1 MRQAEAPPTTDAE
14 VPDSEVSPISREA
27 VRSRRKRVVRG
38 RTESMKRLTQREL
51 EIGRALFPADEHLDV
66 ERPRTRDDCKDG
78 FRPCPFVSCAHH
90 LYLDVSARTGA
101 IKVNFPDIGADE
113 LELLPESCALDVAD
127 RHGSTLEEV
136 GAAMNLT
143 RERVRQIEISGLSSL
158 AKLLATEEMRDLRDV
173 VEVGVPLP
181 PSRRRVHLPI
191 VTEDE
196 EAEEDEGE
204 ACADDTSDPEAN
216 FDVDAFASESLD
228 GE

>member
-1 MRQAEAPPTTDAE
+1 MRQAEAPPITDAE
-14 VPDSEVSPISREA
+14 VPDSEVTPISRERARNSRPRA
-27 VRSRRKRVVRG
+27 VRAQTTSVKRM
-38 RTESMKRLTQREL
+38 TKREL
-51 EIGRALFPADEHLDV
+51 AVGRALFPTEEHLDV
-66 ERPRTRDDCKDG
+66 QRPRTRDECKEG
-78 FRPCPFVSCAHH
+78 FRPCPFVSCANH

-101 IKVNFPDIGADE
+101 IKVNFPDVGADE

-143 RERVRQIEISGLSSL
+143 RERVRQIEVTGL
-158 AKLLATEEMRDLRDV
+158 AKLLATAEMHELRDV
-173 VEVGVPLP
+173 VELGVPLP

-191 VTEDE
+191 VTEED

-204 ACADDTSDPEAN
+204 PCADDASDPEAD
-216 FDVDAFASESLD
+216 FDVEAFASDSLD